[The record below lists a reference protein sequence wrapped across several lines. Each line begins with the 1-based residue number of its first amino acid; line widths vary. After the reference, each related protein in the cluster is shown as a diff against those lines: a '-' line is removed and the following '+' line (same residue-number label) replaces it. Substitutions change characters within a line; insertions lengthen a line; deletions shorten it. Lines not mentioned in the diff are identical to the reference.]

1 MGLIAVVY
9 RAKQN
14 LPFDMQKE
22 GAEEDERTGAIYF
35 RDPDRKKLFSRE
47 MRQALRIKL
56 GTSFDILEISK
67 ELGPMLGS
75 AESILSERVL
85 YDSSHSGDMVEVGD
99 LQSLDNEL
107 HSLEEKL
114 DARRRSKLADRFLHD
129 MCALVRAAQEQK
141 KPIVFV

>member
-35 RDPDRKKLFSRE
+35 RDPERKKLFSRE
-47 MRQALRIKL
+47 MRQAIRVKL
-56 GTSFDILEISK
+56 GTSYDILELTK
-67 ELGPMLGS
+67 ELGPMLGA
-75 AESILSERVL
+75 AESVLSERVL
-85 YDSSHSGDMVEVGD
+85 YDISHSGDVVEVRD
-99 LQSLDNEL
+99 LERLETEL
-107 HSLEEKL
+107 HTVEEKL
-114 DARRRSKLADRFLHD
+114 DPRHRSKLAERFLRD
-129 MCALVRAAQEQK
+129 MFTLVRSGKEQK

>member
-35 RDPDRKKLFSRE
+35 RDPERKKLFSRE
-47 MRQALRIKL
+47 MRQAIRVKL
-56 GTSFDILEISK
+56 GTSYDILEITK
-67 ELGPMLGS
+67 ELGPMLGA
-75 AESILSERVL
+75 AESVLSERVL
-85 YDSSHSGDMVEVGD
+85 YDISHSGDVVEVRD
-99 LQSLDNEL
+99 LERLETEL
-107 HSLEEKL
+107 NALEAKL
-114 DARRRSKLADRFLHD
+114 DPRQRSSLSERFLRD
-129 MCALVRAAQEQK
+129 MSALVRTGKQQK